1 MYTHI
6 YIRAHT
12 NLLINCNNNE
22 YNFNKVE
29 TYNLLYIQLQT
40 YIYKYTHAIIIK
52 KFLIKINR
60 LK

>member
-29 TYNLLYIQLQT
+29 TYKFI
-40 YIYKYTHAIIIK
+40 IYLVTNIFIY
-52 KFLIKINR
+52 L
-60 LK
+60 